1 MNSLKPGV
9 YECNFDYPCISLR
22 SKLLL
27 GYPVKSKRC
36 ETYRS
41 CFVCGSV
48 VLSAVAVKRFQ
59 SSDFSDS
66 PFHLPYV
73 LTSVKSE
80 NIVVNQIIS
89 PCWNSSLISS
99 KICVPLCWY
108 CKEKLH
114 LGYSWQWKDK
124 QNRTKTSV
132 WVLAACVRLTFGEGR
147 TKNSESLGTKVSPLP
162 FPLTT
167 VQPRSPFS
175 LHVSSDRGR
184 GMNLSRAFTH
194 FSC

>member
-1 MNSLKPGV
+1 MNSLKPEV
-9 YECNFDYPCISLR
+9 YECNFGYPCISLR

-27 GYPVKSKRC
+27 GYPVKSKRG
-36 ETYRS
+36 ETYTS
-41 CFVCGSV
+41 CFVCGSM

-59 SSDFSDS
+59 SSDFSSDS
-66 PFHLPYV
+66 PFHLPYL
-73 LTSVKSE
+73 LTSVRSE

-114 LGYSWQWKDK
+114 LGHSLQWKDK
-124 QNRTKTSV
+124 QNRTKTSL

-147 TKNSESLGTKVSPLP
+147 TKNSGFGNKHSFRCR
-162 FPLTT
+162 FPW
-167 VQPRSPFS
+167 QPFS
-175 LHVSSDRGR
+175 LVRPLVCMSLLIAG
-184 GMNLSRAFTH
+184 AEWT
-194 FSC
+194 

>member
-1 MNSLKPGV
+1 MNSLKPEV
-9 YECNFDYPCISLR
+9 YECNFGYPCISLR

-27 GYPVKSKRC
+27 GYPVKSKRG
-36 ETYRS
+36 ETYTS

-59 SSDFSDS
+59 SSDFSSDS
-66 PFHLPYV
+66 PFHLPYL
-73 LTSVKSE
+73 LTSVRSE

-114 LGYSWQWKDK
+114 LGHSLQWKDK
-124 QNRTKTSV
+124 QNRTKTSL
-132 WVLAACVRLTFGEGR
+132 WVLTACVRLTFGEQKIAG
-147 TKNSESLGTKVSPLP
+147 LGTNTLSVAVSPDN
-162 FPLTT
+162 
-167 VQPRSPFS
+167 RSASFA
-175 LHVSSDRGR
+175 L
-184 GMNLSRAFTH
+184 
-194 FSC
+194 